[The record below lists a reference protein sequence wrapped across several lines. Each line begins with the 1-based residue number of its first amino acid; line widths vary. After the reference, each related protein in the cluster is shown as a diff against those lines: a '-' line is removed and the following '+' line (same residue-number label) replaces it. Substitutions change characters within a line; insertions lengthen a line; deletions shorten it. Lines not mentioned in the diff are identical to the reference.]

1 MNERAQ
7 IAADRFFGQPAN
19 GSPVNLRRQSH
30 QPSDALLCGWVSAEK
45 SNSTL
50 PRDRLQD
57 EQVLGGLHKRA
68 GRKWISPRSAF
79 DLLQRVGEAVGTP
92 RDSRNRGVCRELPR
106 SRSKTHRNGGD
117 EGDDQT
123 LLAPRSSPANSKMAL
138 SAPSSMVVLKA
149 LFMRASYLPQASGGS
164 GWWLRG
170 KQRRWGAAGFGWGV
184 APAGQLRGAKY
195 HPLTV
200 RSGVSMIPDR
210 NPDHQWATRAQ
221 TVSYSRIRPCRVG
234 QSKYRFRNQLFC
246 CRPET
251 VVSTADDLSWG

>member
-1 MNERAQ
+1 M
-7 IAADRFFGQPAN
+7 
-19 GSPVNLRRQSH
+19 
-30 QPSDALLCGWVSAEK
+30 
-45 SNSTL
+45 
-50 PRDRLQD
+50 
-57 EQVLGGLHKRA
+57 LGGLHKRA

-92 RDSRNRGVCRELPR
+92 CDSRTRGVCRELPR
-106 SRSKTHRNGGD
+106 SRSKIHRNGDD

-149 LFMRASYLPQASGGS
+149 LLMRAS
-164 GWWLRG
+164 
-170 KQRRWGAAGFGWGV
+170 WGV

-221 TVSYSRIRPCRVG
+221 TVSYSRIRLCRVG